1 MSRTGGQAAAWIS
14 HVVDGDGITA
24 DAGRIAMGRRNAESL
39 AIAFKR
45 GDGFRLGRIPPH
57 GLHLRAVDAV
67 LHAPH
72 DITADRR
79 AKELTA
85 MHSRAYGSVHGR
97 RRMSVPPG

>member
-1 MSRTGGQAAAWIS
+1 
-14 HVVDGDGITA
+14 
-24 DAGRIAMGRRNAESL
+24 MGRRNAESL

-57 GLHLRAVDAV
+57 GLHLRALDAV

-79 AKELTA
+79 IKELTA
-85 MHSRAYGSVHGR
+85 MHFRAYGSVHGR
-97 RRMSVPPG
+97 RRMSVAPG